1 MGLSSILQQIEK
13 KGKIQ
18 QKQVPVEKK
27 SDTVVTKDKFKNY
40 SQDRPIDPVVA
51 RLKEKRRLEREQK
64 ERELREKKDLP
75 PKKTTTSKP
84 KSSTSTRSGSRQP
97 SSQRSR
103 TLSPSL
109 APQPPQPPQPP
120 KKKLNYNELLKK
132 AATIDHNKL
141 SINLL
146 QKSKSPEAKSKPL
159 DTKSGPAPRQ
169 STQKPIGNPRH
180 TSPPTTAYPQKPHV
194 KPIPQRASKPAPVIK
209 APLPPRQ
216 PSSKIKQRLEEKR
229 KSRSYEEVEEEDD
242 LSDFVEDD
250 EEYDD
255 GYGADEIN
263 REEIWAMFN
272 KGKKRSM
279 YYGDD
284 YDSDDMEATGAEIFD
299 EEYQSR
305 LDAER
310 EDRREMEEEKRLQAL
325 KRKRL
330 NRS

>member
-1 MGLSSILQQIEK
+1 M
-13 KGKIQ
+13 
-18 QKQVPVEKK
+18 
-27 SDTVVTKDKFKNY
+27 TKDKFKNY

-51 RLKEKRRLEREQK
+51 RLKEKRRLEGNKRKENLGK
-64 ERELREKKDLP
+64 ERLAT
-75 PKKTTTSKP
+75 KKTTTSKP

-180 TSPPTTAYPQKPHV
+180 TSPPTTAYPQNH
-194 KPIPQRASKPAPVIK
+194 
-209 APLPPRQ
+209 
-216 PSSKIKQRLEEKR
+216 
-229 KSRSYEEVEEEDD
+229 
-242 LSDFVEDD
+242 
-250 EEYDD
+250 
-255 GYGADEIN
+255 
-263 REEIWAMFN
+263 M
-272 KGKKRSM
+272 
-279 YYGDD
+279 
-284 YDSDDMEATGAEIFD
+284 
-299 EEYQSR
+299 
-305 LDAER
+305 
-310 EDRREMEEEKRLQAL
+310 
-325 KRKRL
+325 
-330 NRS
+330 